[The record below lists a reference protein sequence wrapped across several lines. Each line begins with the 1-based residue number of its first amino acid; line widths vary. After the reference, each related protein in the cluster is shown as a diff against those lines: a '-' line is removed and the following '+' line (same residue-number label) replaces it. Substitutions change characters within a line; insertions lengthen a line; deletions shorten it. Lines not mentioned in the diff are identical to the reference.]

1 MLVVLVVVALAAG
14 MLLPRLGDVGAARV
28 DREAQRLAEA
38 VTLLRER
45 AILGG
50 APAALVVDVA
60 NGRWT
65 AGDVDAAAL
74 PAAIRFR
81 DVRVPGAAGTVVRLD
96 LDPAGDAVDARF
108 DLVDE
113 GGHAAT
119 VLVPATGGPA
129 TVARR

>member
-1 MLVVLVVVALAAG
+1 MAGASRSGRTARTAPRAGTASLRTWTARTSERRAQRGFTLLEMLVVLVVVALAAG

-50 APAALVVDVA
+50 APAALVVDMA

-65 AGDVDAAAL
+65 AGDVDAAA
-74 PAAIRFR
+74 
-81 DVRVPGAAGTVVRLD
+81 
-96 LDPAGDAVDARF
+96 
-108 DLVDE
+108 
-113 GGHAAT
+113 
-119 VLVPATGGPA
+119 
-129 TVARR
+129 